1 VARRSIPP
9 DVTLAWLRWW
19 AELLDSRFRVPGT
32 RIRFGFDP
40 ILSLVPGL
48 GDLASPVFATV
59 LLVQGLHQGV
69 PKVVLLRMLANALV
83 DALVGAV
90 PIAGSVADVFWRANT
105 ANMTLL
111 EEHAR
116 GGRPPTTGDYVFLF
130 AVAAAFGM
138 LALVPVLLAI
148 SLAIVLWTWLTN
160 AGFVV

>member
-1 VARRSIPP
+1 MARRSLPP
-9 DVTLAWLRWW
+9 AVTLAWLRWW
-19 AELLDSRFRVPGT
+19 ADLLDSRFRVPGT

-48 GDLASPVFATV
+48 GDLASPIFATV

-105 ANMTLL
+105 ANMSLL
-111 EEHAR
+111 EAHAR
-116 GGRPPTTGDYVFLF
+116 EGRPPTTGDYVFLF
-130 AVAAAFGM
+130 AVAAVFGM

-148 SLAIVLWTWLTN
+148 SLAIVLWTWVTN
-160 AGFVV
+160 AGVVV